1 MRAPST
7 VLASALV
14 LAACGG
20 TPSSTRPAAQPS
32 GTAAERTATRTTR
45 ATEVTNDTA
54 RDDAAQARALGNAAD
69 FGALVR
75 AAQALEAAGAAGS
88 DAGCVLRAPT
98 APGASWRLEAD
109 VAVAL
114 RPLPAAWEDL
124 DAPLRTRRGAARLL
138 SRWGQ
143 TRTEPFAIALAAFT
157 GTQPVDPS
165 LPAATVALTDAGAWV
180 LGTTRESPPARAPVA
195 LAALPEA
202 VRAVVAGSA
211 PAQIM
216 VTAEATVSLEILH
229 SALALLAPLGAPIA
243 LAVPLD
249 PDVRLPA
256 EPVVPPEVMDRGFCG
271 GGALPEPAADAVEGD
286 LPAVEVRAALAP
298 LGEAA
303 ARCLAGASGRAASG
317 GRLDLALR
325 ITAAGRVGD
334 ACVVRDPILDPTLRL
349 CVLAAA
355 QSLRFPAPSPAGF
368 VDLALPLRLTP
379 DAALAQRPL
388 CE

>member
-54 RDDAAQARALGNAAD
+54 RDDAAQVRALGNAAD

-143 TRTEPFAIALAAFT
+143 TRTEPFA
-157 GTQPVDPS
+157 
-165 LPAATVALTDAGAWV
+165 
-180 LGTTRESPPARAPVA
+180 
-195 LAALPEA
+195 
-202 VRAVVAGSA
+202 
-211 PAQIM
+211 
-216 VTAEATVSLEILH
+216 
-229 SALALLAPLGAPIA
+229 IA